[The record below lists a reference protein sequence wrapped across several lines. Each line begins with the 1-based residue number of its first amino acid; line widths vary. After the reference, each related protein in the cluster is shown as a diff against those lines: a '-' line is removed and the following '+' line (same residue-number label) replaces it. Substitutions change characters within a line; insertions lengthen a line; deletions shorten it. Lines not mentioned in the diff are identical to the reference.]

1 MTLRNGLIGLAVV
14 LVLAI
19 AGWFFFGRGE
29 PAAELVIETE
39 TASTADI
46 RRSVSA
52 TGTVRALV
60 QVQVGSQLSG
70 QIAELMVDFNSPVEE
85 GQVIARIDPQSFET
99 RVREAEASLSNARA
113 QLQLQQATLQR
124 VDANL
129 RVAQQEYDRIEQL
142 HERGIASDQALQTAQ
157 AQLESSQSERAVAL
171 AQIANARSTV
181 EQREATLEG
190 ARIDVERTVIRS
202 PINGVVVDRQVDVG
216 QTVAASMSAPTLF
229 VIARD
234 LSQIQIDA
242 QVDESDIGQIMT
254 GQAVSFTVDA
264 FPGQT
269 YEGQVEQIRLA
280 ATNTNNVVTYTVVVT
295 ANNPGERLLPGMT
308 ANLDIVTGEREG
320 VLAVP
325 NSALRFRPSG
335 SLEAMAIA
343 AEAPGGGEA
352 GRGGPG
358 GGGPGGGGP
367 GGGGGM
373 MARLAED
380 LDMTEQQQ
388 QDAQAAM
395 RRVFTGIQA
404 QAASGQPVDRASIP
418 RQIEEALR
426 DVLTADQM
434 RRYRELAAARA
445 EVRPGSV
452 WVERADGMLEERRV
466 QLGVS
471 DGQTTEIVGGQLEA
485 GEDVVT
491 RAREAG

>member
-39 TASTADI
+39 TVAAADI

-70 QIAELMVDFNSPVEE
+70 QIAELMVDYNSPVEE

-129 RVAQQEYDRIEQL
+129 RVAQQEYDRIELL

-358 GGGPGGGGP
+358 GGGPGGGG
-367 GGGGGM
+367 GM

-434 RRYRELAAARA
+434 RRYRELSAARA

-471 DGQTTEIVGGQLEA
+471 DGQSTEIVGGQLEA

-491 RAREAG
+491 RVREAG

>member
-39 TASTADI
+39 TVAAADI

-70 QIAELMVDFNSPVEE
+70 QVAELMVDFNSPVEE

-129 RVAQQEYDRIEQL
+129 RVTQQEYDRIEQL
-142 HERGIASDQALQTAQ
+142 HERGIASDQALQAAQ

-242 QVDESDIGQIMT
+242 QVDESDIGQIMN

-352 GRGGPG
+352 GRS
-358 GGGPGGGGP
+358 GPGGGGP

-373 MARLAED
+373 MARFAEE

-404 QAASGQPVDRASIP
+404 LAASGQPVDRASIP
-418 RQIEEALR
+418 RQIEDALR
-426 DVLTADQM
+426 DVLTAEQM
-434 RRYRELAAARA
+434 SRYRQLAAARA

-485 GEDVVT
+485 GEEVVT
-491 RAREAG
+491 RAREAE

>member
-1 MTLRNGLIGLAVV
+1 MTLRNGLIGLAVL
-14 LVLAI
+14 LVLAV
-19 AGWFFFGRGE
+19 AGWFFFGRSE
-29 PAAELVIETE
+29 PASELVIETE
-39 TASTADI
+39 TAATADI

-70 QIAELMVDFNSPVEE
+70 QIAELMVDYNSPVEE

-129 RVAQQEYDRIEQL
+129 RVAQQEFDRIELL
-142 HERGIASDQALQTAQ
+142 HERGIASDQALQAAQ

-343 AEAPGGGEA
+343 AEAPGGGEG
-352 GRGGPG
+352 GRGGQ
-358 GGGPGGGGP
+358 GGGP

-373 MARLAED
+373 MARLATE

-388 QDAQAAM
+388 EDAQAAM
-395 RRVFTGIQA
+395 RRVFSGIQA

-434 RRYRELAAARA
+434 RRYRELSAARA

-452 WVERADGMLEERRV
+452 WVEREDGMLEERRV

-485 GEDVVT
+485 GENVVT

>member
-1 MTLRNGLIGLAVV
+1 MNLRNGLIGLAVV

-308 ANLDIVTGEREG
+308 ASLDIVTGEREG

-325 NSALRFRPSG
+325 NAALRFRPSG

-358 GGGPGGGGP
+358 GGGPGGG
-367 GGGGGM
+367 M
-373 MARLAED
+373 MARLAEE

-395 RRVFTGIQA
+395 RRVFSGIQA

-485 GEDVVT
+485 GEEVVT

>member
-1 MTLRNGLIGLAVV
+1 MTLRNVLIGLAVL

-19 AGWFFFGRGE
+19 GGWFVFGRGE
-29 PAAELVIETE
+29 AASELVIETE
-39 TASTADI
+39 AASEADI

-70 QIAELMVDFNSPVEE
+70 QVAELLVDYNSTVEE

-129 RVAQQEYDRIEQL
+129 RVAQQEFDRIALL

-181 EQREATLEG
+181 QQREATLEG
-190 ARIDVERTVIRS
+190 AQIDVERTVIRS

-242 QVDESDIGQIMT
+242 QVDESDIGQIAT
-254 GQAVSFTVDA
+254 GQSVSFTVDA
-264 FPGQT
+264 FPGQS
-269 YEGQVEQIRLA
+269 YDGQVEQIRLA

-295 ANNPGERLLPGMT
+295 ADNPGERLLPGMT

-320 VLAVP
+320 VLSVP
-325 NSALRFRPSG
+325 NAALRFRPSG
-335 SLEAMAIA
+335 SLEAIAIA
-343 AEAPGGGEA
+343 AEAPGGGEGRRGGA

-358 GGGPGGGGP
+358 GGGPGGGG
-367 GGGGGM
+367 GM
-373 MARLAED
+373 MERLAEQ
-380 LDMTEQQQ
+380 LDMSEQQQ
-388 QDAQAAM
+388 ADAQTAM
-395 RRVFTGIQA
+395 RRVFSSLQA
-404 QAASGQPVDRASIP
+404 QAASGQPVDRSSIP

-426 DVLTADQM
+426 DILTADQM
-434 RRYRELAAARA
+434 RRYRELAAARS
-445 EVRPGSV
+445 EVRPGRV
-452 WVERADGMLEERRV
+452 WVERSDGMLEERRV

-471 DGQTTEIVGGQLEA
+471 DGQMTEVVGGQLEA
-485 GEDVVT
+485 GDDVVT

>member
-14 LVLAI
+14 IVLAL
-19 AGWFFFGRGE
+19 AGWYFFGRGE
-29 PAAELVIETE
+29 PASELVIETE
-39 TASTADI
+39 SAAAADI

-129 RVAQQEYDRIEQL
+129 RVAQQEYDRIALL

-190 ARIDVERTVIRS
+190 ARIDVERAVIRS

-343 AEAPGGGEA
+343 AEAPGGGQGGQG

-358 GGGPGGGGP
+358 AGGGP

-373 MARLAED
+373 MARLAEE

-388 QDAQAAM
+388 EDAQAAM
-395 RRVFTGIQA
+395 RRVFSGIQA

-426 DVLTADQM
+426 DVLTAEQM
-434 RRYRELAAARA
+434 SRYRQLAAARA

-471 DGQTTEIVGGQLEA
+471 DGQQTEIVGGQLEA
-485 GEDVVT
+485 GEEVVT